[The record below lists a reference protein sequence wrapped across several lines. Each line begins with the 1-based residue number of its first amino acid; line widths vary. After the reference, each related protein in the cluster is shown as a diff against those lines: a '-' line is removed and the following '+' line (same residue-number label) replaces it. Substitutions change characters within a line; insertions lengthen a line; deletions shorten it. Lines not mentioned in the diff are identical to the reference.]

1 MIACVYIQ
9 KILDEGK
16 AKCHNLLNRFHEECS
31 QRLNRQGEKYGL
43 QQLEEGMKYLVYTP
57 AI

>member
-31 QRLNRQGEKYGL
+31 QRLNQQGEKYGL

>member
-31 QRLNRQGEKYGL
+31 QRLNQQGEKYGI
-43 QQLEEGMKYLVYTP
+43 QQLEEGINP
-57 AI
+57 